1 MMASA
6 VEDCVPPFI
15 KSSRNGVFYQ
25 TIVVIV
31 ERRGPLFLQLRMHSS
46 KKCVA
51 VQGFEL
57 DEDGERGEVELSGR
71 VFPGDI
77 LVDINGKSL
86 EFQSFKEILRIIR
99 SESENETPRVLSFL
113 RFLEKDQESCY
124 FGEADIGLKD
134 DSTARN
140 DVQYLHQLLCGAC
153 INMEKIRLISEN
165 GLPAAGGMRS
175 LVWKVLLGY
184 LPTNSLE
191 WDDVLKQHRAL
202 YKCLKEEF
210 LFQENPVSVERLVSS
225 ECSTRRPRCATSDFE
240 LLESIDKDV
249 VRTNPELPFFDITV
263 QFALTSILFIYAK
276 MNMGVGYVQ
285 GMNELAATMYFVFAN
300 DNNDP
305 EWSIHAEAD
314 TFFCFTNLMS
324 EFQDLF
330 IHKLDESEKG
340 LQGSIEQFS
349 KLVEAHD
356 PSLYESLKEVG
367 LEPTFYSVRWITTL
381 FSREFDLMDT
391 IRIWDS
397 LLAASDKHNFV
408 ISLAFVM
415 LTELRDAIFGGQ
427 FSESLKMLQAY
438 PLRDVPHLLQRLKE
452 FQGFINSSNSSFYT
466 LEEQTNRDSRR
477 SSLNAKYFGLDTA
490 DALYST
496 VKGTITNAERIFK
509 SASEVRGLDD
519 EGDLYLVEERVSRTA
534 NCEINQGF
542 AIRMPE
548 SVHGKAL
555 TLRKWAWNGMG
566 TLMQLASDRISTTND
581 VFPSE
586 DRSISDPPKSS
597 S

>member
-1 MMASA
+1 M
-6 VEDCVPPFI
+6 
-15 KSSRNGVFYQ
+15 
-25 TIVVIV
+25 
-31 ERRGPLFLQLRMHSS
+31 
-46 KKCVA
+46 
-51 VQGFEL
+51 
-57 DEDGERGEVELSGR
+57 
-71 VFPGDI
+71 
-77 LVDINGKSL
+77 
-86 EFQSFKEILRIIR
+86 
-99 SESENETPRVLSFL
+99 
-113 RFLEKDQESCY
+113 
-124 FGEADIGLKD
+124 
-134 DSTARN
+134 
-140 DVQYLHQLLCGAC
+140 
-153 INMEKIRLISEN
+153 
-165 GLPAAGGMRS
+165 
-175 LVWKVLLGY
+175 
-184 LPTNSLE
+184 
-191 WDDVLKQHRAL
+191 
-202 YKCLKEEF
+202 
-210 LFQENPVSVERLVSS
+210 
-225 ECSTRRPRCATSDFE
+225 
-240 LLESIDKDV
+240 
-249 VRTNPELPFFDITV
+249 
-263 QFALTSILFIYAK
+263 
-276 MNMGVGYVQ
+276 
-285 GMNELAATMYFVFAN
+285 
-300 DNNDP
+300 
-305 EWSIHAEAD
+305 
-314 TFFCFTNLMS
+314 
-324 EFQDLF
+324 F

-427 FSESLKMLQAY
+427 FSESLKMVRLKLNIFKFKQWVVQLQAY

-496 VKGTITNAERIFK
+496 VKGTITNPERIFK